1 MLEIKRL
8 YRYLDC
14 SGVKRSVHKYT
25 WPEKLKEE
33 LIDDG
38 DITSFFFLVDYYA
51 LEYTRGSHQS

>member
-14 SGVKRSVHKYT
+14 SWVKRSVHKYT

-33 LIDDG
+33 LIDDR

-51 LEYTRGSHQS
+51 LE